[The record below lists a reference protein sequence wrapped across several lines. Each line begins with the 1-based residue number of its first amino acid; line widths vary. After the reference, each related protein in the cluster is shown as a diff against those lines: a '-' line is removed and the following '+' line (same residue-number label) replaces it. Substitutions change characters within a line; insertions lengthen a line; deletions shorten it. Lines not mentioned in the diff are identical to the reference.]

1 MSERLSEVFCECGF
15 PDGVIRAFGDRRK
28 HFIAAGED
36 KDGKKITA
44 PELKRRIE
52 ECAGVRLATPEYFRK
67 GSMVLFECQAAPS
80 YRVECAFAGMAR
92 SDGEVSGDTSRT
104 FETPDGRYFALI
116 SDGMGSGELAKE
128 TSSFVADFL
137 ERVLSTGISQ
147 STAMYMLNHII
158 RRRTSECSATVDLF
172 EMDLLGKEAVF
183 VKSGAAPSYV
193 KRRDSIF
200 RVRSQTAPLG
210 LIRTVD
216 AEKIRVEVRAEDYVI
231 MFSDGISQAP
241 EDAPW
246 LCELLSDRWEDDPEI
261 MADRILN
268 TARAHA
274 EQSDDRTV
282 VIVEIKGKRE

>member
-1 MSERLSEVFCECGF
+1 M
-15 PDGVIRAFGDRRK
+15 
-28 HFIAAGED
+28 
-36 KDGKKITA
+36 
-44 PELKRRIE
+44 
-52 ECAGVRLATPEYFRK
+52 
-67 GSMVLFECQAAPS
+67 
-80 YRVECAFAGMAR
+80 
-92 SDGEVSGDTSRT
+92 
-104 FETPDGRYFALI
+104 I

-137 ERVLSTGISQ
+137 ERVLSTGISHN
-147 STAMYMLNHII
+147 TAMYMLNHII

-231 MFSDGISQAP
+231 MFSDGISQTP

-246 LCELLSDRWEDDPEI
+246 LLELLSKEPKRNIKEYADYILSEAAGHNNRKDD
-261 MADRILN
+261 M
-268 TARAHA
+268 
-274 EQSDDRTV
+274 S
-282 VIVEIKGKRE
+282 VIVMKISAKEN